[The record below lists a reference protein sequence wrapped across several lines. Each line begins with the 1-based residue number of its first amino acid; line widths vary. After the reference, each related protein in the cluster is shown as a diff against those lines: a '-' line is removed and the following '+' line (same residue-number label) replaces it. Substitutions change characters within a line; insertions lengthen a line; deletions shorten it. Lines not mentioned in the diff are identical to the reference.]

1 MPYALTVKMPSF
13 LENYVEC
20 IHLEYLEAADR
31 VNNPDQGPQPHFASG
46 FSTAE
51 GQSGELKCCSNSAE
65 SGQLTLNSSLMFA
78 TLQAL

>member
-1 MPYALTVKMPSF
+1 M
-13 LENYVEC
+13 ENNVEC
-20 IHLEYLEAADR
+20 IHLQYLEAADR
-31 VNNPDQGPQPHFASG
+31 VKNPNLGPQPHYASG

-51 GQSGELKCCSNSAE
+51 GQSAEWKCCSFSAE